1 MELFEQIYP
10 SRSRVTFSE
19 AFIYQF
25 FTTLRGYARP
35 LLLFEH
41 KTGGCHLGYS
51 ILLWHSRH
59 ARPFYFPDKS
69 YGTVIPPFLARA
81 MSSFFRLSSL
91 PKRWTSFFS
100 HSSSSFADFNSVA
113 NRKKADAL
121 PKPAVVFDEDGV
133 FCVSWV
139 YRP

>member
-1 MELFEQIYP
+1 MG
-10 SRSRVTFSE
+10 V
-19 AFIYQF
+19 
-25 FTTLRGYARP
+25 
-35 LLLFEH
+35 
-41 KTGGCHLGYS
+41 
-51 ILLWHSRH
+51 ILDTV
-59 ARPFYFPDKS
+59 YY
-69 YGTVIPPFLARA
+69 YGTPVTPDHFIFPIRAMYGMVIPPFLARA